1 MNEADKPAL
10 LIAIELPED
19 SLESL
24 RTAFRIHYTPRK
36 ALLDKALLG
45 EGAAGRAVL
54 TNGTTGLD
62 RARMDAL
69 PALEMISVL
78 GVGFEN
84 VDLAAAREKKG
95 LPVSN
100 GHGTN
105 DTTVSDHT
113 MALILAMLRDIPA
126 MDRWVRAGGWRSSA
140 STRPMLTGKSL
151 GVLGLGMI
159 GRQIAKRCAGF
170 DMPVGYHNRKPITG
184 ESFTYY
190 ASPRELAANSD
201 VLVITTP
208 GGAGTR
214 HLVDAEVLAALGPQG
229 YVVNVARG
237 SVLDT
242 DALLAALD
250 KDLIAGAVLDHLSL
264 PPMVR
269 ENRSRFSTA
278 FTVSIE
284 ARHGVSTGV
293 SAQDHVRT
301 ISAAIAADA
310 RTEDLVSSGHVFPLR
325 AVEGSVLARLAGLRP
340 SAVLFELMNPDGSMS
355 RGAQIEVFAERHGL
369 TVLSIDELAENRRRR
384 EGA

>member
-24 RTAFRIHYTPRK
+24 RPAFRIHYAPSK

-45 EGAAGRAVL
+45 EGAAARAVL

-84 VDLAAAREKKG
+84 VDLAAAREKG

-100 GHGTN
+100 GPGIN
-105 DTTVSDHT
+105 DTTVADHT

-126 MDRWVRAGGWRSSA
+126 MDRLVRAGGWRSSA
-140 STRPMLTGKSL
+140 STRPTLTGKRL

-170 DMPVGYHNRKPITG
+170 DMPVGYHNRKPIPG

-250 KDLIAGAVLDHLSL
+250 KDLIAGAALDVVGGEPTVPAAL
-264 PPMVR
+264 R
-269 ENRSRFSTA
+269 E
-278 FTVSIE
+278 
-284 ARHGVSTGV
+284 H
-293 SAQDHVRT
+293 
-301 ISAAIAADA
+301 
-310 RTEDLVSSGHVFPLR
+310 PK
-325 AVEGSVLARLAGLRP
+325 
-340 SAVLFELMNPDGSMS
+340 VLFTPHVAGRSPESNRAG
-355 RGAQIEVFAERHGL
+355 I
-369 TVLSIDELAENRRRR
+369 ELAMANL
-384 EGA
+384 GAYFAGKPLLTPVPLA